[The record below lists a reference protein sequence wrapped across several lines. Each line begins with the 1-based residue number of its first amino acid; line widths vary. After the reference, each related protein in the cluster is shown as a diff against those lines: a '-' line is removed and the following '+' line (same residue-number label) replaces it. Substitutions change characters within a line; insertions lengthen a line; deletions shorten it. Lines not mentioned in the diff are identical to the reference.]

1 MLVIPFGMQPQL
13 NATAATKGVSVSAN
27 DKLPSP
33 AQKIAKKL
41 ETQFDE
47 QEKVTFLIKM
57 KEQVDTA
64 TVAKEAE
71 KKRA

>member
-1 MLVIPFGMQPQL
+1 MKSKKRKVLSILTAAMLVLPVGLTPQM

-33 AQKIAKKL
+33 TQKIAKKL

-47 QEKVTFLIKM
+47 QEKVHF
-57 KEQVDTA
+57 
-64 TVAKEAE
+64 
-71 KKRA
+71 